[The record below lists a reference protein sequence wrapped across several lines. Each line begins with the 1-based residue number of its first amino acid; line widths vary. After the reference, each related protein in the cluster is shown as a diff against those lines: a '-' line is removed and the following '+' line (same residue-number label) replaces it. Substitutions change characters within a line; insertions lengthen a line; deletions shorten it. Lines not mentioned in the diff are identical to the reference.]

1 MLKTKSNFFI
11 IILIAVTISLFIFY
25 SNNDVRYDNEML
37 NFDNLIKYASDTIN
51 MTNEYL
57 IGKDKF
63 TNTNDDDDNNGND
76 DELILNLLE
85 AQTEHKKNSAIG
97 VNEIIGINNNVNSMK
112 NRVNHLNSVLENN
125 IKMMRNKKL
134 NSELLY
140 NTNGELTRN
149 DN

>member
-25 SNNDVRYDNEML
+25 LNDDVRYDNEMI

-63 TNTNDDDDNNGND
+63 TNTNDDSND

-97 VNEIIGINNNVNSMK
+97 VNEIIGINNNVNLMK